1 MNSSHTLRRREVVR
15 KLLESRGDTLVVTG
29 LGSSTWDVFAESDG
43 PLNFYLWGAMGNAVM
58 VGLGIAIAQP
68 DRQVV
73 VITGD
78 GEMLMGLG
86 SLATTGVQSPANL
99 AIVVLDNEHYGET
112 GMQQSHTSFNTDLA
126 AVARANGIANAATIS
141 TMSEVESLASG
152 IHSGGGTR
160 FTCVKVSSAE
170 DAKALPTRD
179 GVDIKNAFR
188 RAVLGQA

>member
-1 MNSSHTLRRREVVR
+1 MNSSHTLRRRDVVR

-29 LGSSTWDVFAESDG
+29 LGSSTWDVYAESDG

-68 DRQVV
+68 NRQVV

-86 SLATTGVQSPANL
+86 SLATVGVQRPANL
-99 AIVVLDNEHYGET
+99 AVIVLDNEHYGET
-112 GMQQSHTSFNTDLA
+112 GMQESHTSFNTDLA
-126 AVARANGIANAATIS
+126 AVARANGIESAS
-141 TMSEVESLASG
+141 TVSSMDEVEVLANE
-152 IHSGGGTR
+152 IHTGGGSR
-160 FTCVKVSSAE
+160 FVCIKVSAAE

-179 GVDIKNAFR
+179 GVDIKNVFR